1 VSGVDVLV
9 PVDTV
14 SGMDRLGDVDGE
26 REVLR

>member
-14 SGMDRLGDVDGE
+14 ARMDRLGEVDGE